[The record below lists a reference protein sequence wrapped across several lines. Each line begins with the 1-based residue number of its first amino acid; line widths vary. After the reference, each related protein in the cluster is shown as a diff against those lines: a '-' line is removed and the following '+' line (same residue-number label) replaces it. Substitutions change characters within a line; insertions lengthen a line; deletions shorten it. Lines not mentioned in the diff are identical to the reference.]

1 MNWVL
6 LAELAYILLIIGVCL
21 RIVFDTR
28 STSKASAYILL
39 VLLIPVVG
47 IFIYFSVG
55 VNYRK
60 KKLYTKNLFADEL
73 KTEIVDYIRQN
84 RDRIFTTYSTRI
96 GKYTGLIDLMLNQN
110 YSPLTDDNEIRLLI
124 NGEEK
129 FPAVFEAIKKARHH
143 IHLEYYIFDADHIGT
158 QLIDLLIQKAA
169 EGVQVRFIFD
179 DFGSRIMRRHLK
191 RMRRAGIEVFPFYE
205 IKFLFFA
212 NRLNYR
218 NHRKIIVID
227 GKTAFVGGINVND
240 KYINGGPA
248 KNRWYWRDTH
258 LQISGSMV
266 HSLQYI
272 FIVDWNYCSRQKLYP
287 DRNFFPLNQRISEG
301 NVIGQVVASGP
312 DSDAPFIL
320 HSLMKAI
327 SLAREEVLITNPYF
341 IPNPNIL
348 DTILITALS
357 GVKVKL
363 LVPSISDSHFVNV
376 ANHSY
381 FTELLQA
388 GVEIYTYHKGFVH
401 AKTIVVDGDLAVV
414 GTANM
419 DFRSFDLNFE
429 VNAMIYDRE
438 TAEELRQQ
446 FYTDLEDAS
455 RVDEESWNQR
465 PLHRQLL
472 DRTVRLVSP
481 LL

>member
-39 VLLIPVVG
+39 VLLIPVAG

-60 KKLYTKNLFADEL
+60 KKLYTKNLFAEEL
-73 KTEIVDYIRQN
+73 KTEVVDYIRQN

-169 EGVQVRFIFD
+169 DGVQVRFIFD
-179 DFGSRIMRRHLK
+179 DFGSRMMRRHLK

-240 KYINGGPA
+240 KYINGGPVQ
-248 KNRWYWRDTH
+248 NRWYWRDTH

-272 FIVDWNYCSRQKLYP
+272 FMVDWNYCSRQKLYP

-357 GVKVKL
+357 GVKVKI
-363 LVPSISDSHFVNV
+363 LVPGISDSRFVNI

-401 AKTIVVDGDLAVV
+401 AKTIIIDRDLAVV

-429 VNAMIYDRE
+429 VNAMIYDRD

-446 FYTDLEDAS
+446 FYTDLDDAS
-455 RVDEESWNQR
+455 RVDEELWNQR